1 MNAEYLIVGIQKGS
15 KEDFQDLYQLMAT
28 KVYAVA
34 LSTVKD
40 KGLAREIA
48 AETFR
53 RVRTFAYTFDTNFDG
68 EYWIL
73 ELARKLSLNAVRDPQ
88 VAVPEAGDATIDNAS
103 ALILKT
109 IFHLKNER
117 GFILIL
123 RALTDLSFKD
133 IGDLAG
139 YYTNSA
145 KQEAKRGLT
154 ELKKYFPDASKK
166 ELYQQLKENFKVACP
181 DYFEYILLDR
191 PTKVAH
197 ISHETMFLEGDNVVF
212 QAESETDRV
221 AARTAQQKAKQKRLW
236 RISLAVFGGLIV
248 LMLGIGLIA
257 KLVQNSRTPDKTEQ
271 AQTSAGIELVQMND
285 TLYYRDANSGIFAYK
300 DGRIDTLYE
309 EPVRDLIAGEN
320 FLFFRHYKNGQIYRL
335 TPETK
340 ECVQMSTQPGTSLAY
355 YEGYVYY
362 SNADGIYRFTAN
374 SNTPEMEPVYVP
386 EVENA
391 PSRYQIS
398 FSNQGDLIFSAGA
411 DKGIY
416 RVQDGNL
423 YTLFMDEAYYFQIED
438 NLLFTDT
445 ISLGNKRLLQ
455 AVSLTGKDE
464 DAFFPTI
471 SLYSSAYYVVG
482 NTVYYEGIGDADSK
496 NGLYQ
501 IDLTNGSTSLIQEI
515 KENELHITHI
525 YATEDTLY
533 CYYSDGY
540 NDGENRLVYRQM
552 HELDKETEIFYH
564 KAIKE

>member
-1 MNAEYLIVGIQKGS
+1 
-15 KEDFQDLYQLMAT
+15 
-28 KVYAVA
+28 
-34 LSTVKD
+34 
-40 KGLAREIA
+40 
-48 AETFR
+48 
-53 RVRTFAYTFDTNFDG
+53 
-68 EYWIL
+68 
-73 ELARKLSLNAVRDPQ
+73 
-88 VAVPEAGDATIDNAS
+88 
-103 ALILKT
+103 
-109 IFHLKNER
+109 
-117 GFILIL
+117 
-123 RALTDLSFKD
+123 
-133 IGDLAG
+133 
-139 YYTNSA
+139 
-145 KQEAKRGLT
+145 
-154 ELKKYFPDASKK
+154 
-166 ELYQQLKENFKVACP
+166 
-181 DYFEYILLDR
+181 
-191 PTKVAH
+191 
-197 ISHETMFLEGDNVVF
+197 
-212 QAESETDRV
+212 
-221 AARTAQQKAKQKRLW
+221 
-236 RISLAVFGGLIV
+236 
-248 LMLGIGLIA
+248 
-257 KLVQNSRTPDKTEQ
+257 
-271 AQTSAGIELVQMND
+271 
-285 TLYYRDANSGIFAYK
+285 
-300 DGRIDTLYE
+300 
-309 EPVRDLIAGEN
+309 
-320 FLFFRHYKNGQIYRL
+320 
-335 TPETK
+335 
-340 ECVQMSTQPGTSLAY
+340 MSTQPGTSLAY

-482 NTVYYEGIGDADSK
+482 NTVYYEGIGNADSK

-564 KAIKE
+564 KAVKQ